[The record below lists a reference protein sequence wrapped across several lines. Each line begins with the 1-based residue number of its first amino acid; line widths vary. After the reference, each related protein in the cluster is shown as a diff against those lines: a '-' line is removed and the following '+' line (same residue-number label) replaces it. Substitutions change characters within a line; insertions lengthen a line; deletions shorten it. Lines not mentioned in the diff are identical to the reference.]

1 MPMIDSHSAIPPT
14 LILGGTTEASRLA
27 QAMADAG
34 LPAILSYAGRV
45 ASPRPQPVPI
55 RRGGFGGADGL
66 AAFLRVNGI
75 GQVVDATHPFAAR
88 ISRNAALACAA
99 AGVLLCALE
108 RAPWTAQ
115 ADDDWT
121 HVPDI
126 EGAVAQLDGPAK
138 RVFLAIGRQ
147 HLASFAHLGQHRFL
161 TRMVDAPSADFPLP
175 DAEVIVARGPFRV
188 EHDMELMRAHGT
200 ELLVAKNAGGA
211 GAEAKILATRALAV
225 PVIMIDR
232 PELPDRPLRRTV
244 ADIMDWLHAR
254 LGV

>member
-1 MPMIDSHSAIPPT
+1 MIDSHSAIPPT
-14 LILGGTTEASRLA
+14 LILGGTTEASHLA

-45 ASPRPQPVPI
+45 ASPRTHPVPV
-55 RRGGFGGADGL
+55 RSGGFGGAEGL
-66 AAFLRVNGI
+66 AAFLKTNGI

-88 ISRNAALACAA
+88 ISGNAALACAA
-99 AGVLLCALE
+99 AGVPLCALE
-108 RAPWTAQ
+108 RAPWIAE
-115 ADDDWT
+115 ASDDWT

-126 EGAVAQLDGPAK
+126 EGAVAALDGPAK

-147 HLASFAHLGQHRFL
+147 HLAGFAHLGQHRFL
-161 TRMVDAPSADFPLP
+161 ARMVDAPAADFPLLG
-175 DAEVIVARGPFRV
+175 AEVIVKRGPFKV
-188 EHDMELMRAHGT
+188 EDDMDLMRVHGT

-211 GAEAKILATRALAV
+211 GAEAKILAARALAV

-244 ADIMDWLHAR
+244 TEVMDWLHAR